1 MKRPKN
7 AADRH
12 TQKTVSFRLP
22 ERLTALLRVLAQ
34 RNRRTLS
41 GETQI
46 ALENH
51 LAVHGLLPGP
61 TTEEVDGKDI
71 SADHAAGPLRG
82 QGAGDRQHSS

>member
-12 TQKTVSFRLP
+12 TRKTVSFRLP

-51 LAVHGLLPGP
+51 LAAHGLLPGP
-61 TTEEVDGKDI
+61 STHGDDAKDA
-71 SADHAAGPLRG
+71 SDRAGGPLRSE
-82 QGAGDRQHSS
+82 GARTGRSS